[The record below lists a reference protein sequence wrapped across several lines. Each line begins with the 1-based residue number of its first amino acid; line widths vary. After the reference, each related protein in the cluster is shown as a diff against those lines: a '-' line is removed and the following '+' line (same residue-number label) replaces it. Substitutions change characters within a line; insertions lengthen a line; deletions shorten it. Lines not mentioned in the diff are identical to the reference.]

1 MDNPDRRVYQW
12 QVTSNGAAHTIRG
25 QMGHTIDQHVGDQV
39 TTTGHYDMHTVGV
52 RETDSGWEGTAIAT
66 PVGDGTYL
74 FNDSTHTPT
83 SPPGSSPTPLT
94 IEQYHN
100 TLMDN
105 LINGPGPDL
114 DDRW

>member
-52 RETDSGWEGTAIAT
+52 RE
-66 PVGDGTYL
+66 GDRQRLGGHG
-74 FNDSTHTPT
+74 NRHAC
-83 SPPGSSPTPLT
+83 
-94 IEQYHN
+94 
-100 TLMDN
+100 
-105 LINGPGPDL
+105 
-114 DDRW
+114 W